1 MRQVCCLVRMRQL
14 YTHIY
19 EKRRVPAGALRASGP
34 SRLPRGTRRQGGP
47 AHGNGR
53 DGPLKIFKFLKGHG
67 INFLIALVLLFMQ
80 ANCELTLPGLMSNI
94 VDVGIS
100 QGGIE
105 SAVPDQITESDLAD
119 VELFLD
125 KDVAS
130 QVDAFYSGPDAG
142 GVRTFVGSDD
152 DRAAIESEMAEAEM
166 LVYQI
171 NQGIAVE
178 DFASAEAAEG
188 MPAFDALKAQFG
200 DTIDLDELVG
210 MVEGYLSAE
219 AGHAVTVEAGSFAQ
233 MRAQLV
239 DSLGDQGDTIIEGR
253 AIEYVKDA

>member
-1 MRQVCCLVRMRQL
+1 MRR
-14 YTHIY
+14 
-19 EKRRVPAGALRASGP
+19 ED
-34 SRLPRGTRRQGGP
+34 GP

-142 GVRTFVGSDD
+142 GV
-152 DRAAIESEMAEAEM
+152 
-166 LVYQI
+166 
-171 NQGIAVE
+171 
-178 DFASAEAAEG
+178 
-188 MPAFDALKAQFG
+188 
-200 DTIDLDELVG
+200 
-210 MVEGYLSAE
+210 
-219 AGHAVTVEAGSFAQ
+219 
-233 MRAQLV
+233 
-239 DSLGDQGDTIIEGR
+239 
-253 AIEYVKDA
+253 